1 MACANGLAGSLV
13 LVCFDEDRVAVTT
26 GRVLLRLELFICHVR
41 SYLASNYLTRVETM
55 QFLGYQQMG

>member
-13 LVCFDEDRVAVTT
+13 LVRDRVAVTT

-41 SYLASNYLTRVETM
+41 SYLASNYLTMVETM